1 MRILSL
7 VLFAAVTAAGTTP
20 LIAQDPLT
28 REPVSLLQVLD
39 SVAARYPSLDAAR
52 ARIRAARGSR
62 GAAGTLGNPM
72 LMYQVENAPLPGR
85 AAPPMDREMML
96 TATLPLEPLYQRWSR
111 VGSANAEIR
120 AAEADA
126 QADRQRIELDAT
138 RAFYRMARTQVA
150 LAAARDLTAWL
161 DSVVAYNRTRV
172 KEGVA
177 AEADLIR
184 SELERD
190 RAEADATMQE
200 ADLARVQADLSVFL
214 GDQPRPLVVVV
225 LDARLAL
232 PDVGLG
238 SRAGSARPDIRA
250 ARERVAAAG
259 AGVTTERTNLIRQL
273 GITVGTKRTSGT
285 TSLIAGVSMP
295 FPLLDQNR
303 GAIARAAVDLDRAS
317 IARYGLNVAD
327 VREAVETGVGGMQA
341 TEVIDGRKRFPIVV
355 RLAASFRSTP
365 EAVEQALIRTPAG
378 GTVTLS
384 QVARVRTVEG
394 PEAINHEGG
403 QRYVVVQSNV
413 RGRDL
418 GGFAADVKTAVRQRV
433 TFPPGYY
440 VTYGGQF
447 ENQSRATRR
456 LGIIVPLVLLAI
468 AGLLYATFDT
478 LRHAVLVMLTV
489 PFALVGGIVAL
500 WLRGLHLNL
509 SASVGFIALFGVAVL
524 NGVVLVTYINQLRA
538 AGRELHEGVREGAT
552 IRLRPVLMTAL
563 VASVGFIPM
572 AISTG
577 AGAEVQRPLAT
588 VVIGG
593 LVTSTLLTLLVLP
606 TLYSWVEGM
615 RKRGL
620 VEESDRSAGA
630 VAAN

>member
-1 MRILSL
+1 MFRPMAFTVCAAVLGSLLLALSYVPAVASYVFARGAGSSKEHDDPAWFIKLRTRYQRALEWSLLHRRRVVGATVGLFAVALISVPFLGTEFMPKLDEGYLLIETRRIQSASLPHGIAVSDDVERTLRKFPEVQNVVTNLGRPHEATETMALHQADVYL
-7 VLFAAVTAAGTTP
+7 VLNPKRQWRVASLDE
-20 LIAQDPLT
+20 LIVRMDSALSEIPGLVFEFSAPMRMRLDEVISGVRTELGVKVYGDSLP
-28 REPVSLLQVLD
+28 LLQEKADEIERVVR
-39 SVAARYPSLDAAR
+39 SV
-52 ARIRAARGSR
+52 R
-62 GAAGTLGNPM
+62 GAED
-72 LMYQVENAPLPGR
+72 V
-85 AAPPMDREMML
+85 
-96 TATLPLEPLYQRWSR
+96 S
-111 VGSANAEIR
+111 VGVS
-120 AAEADA
+120 
-126 QADRQRIELDAT
+126 
-138 RAFYRMARTQVA
+138 
-150 LAAARDLTAWL
+150 
-161 DSVVAYNRTRV
+161 
-172 KEGVA
+172 
-177 AEADLIR
+177 
-184 SELERD
+184 
-190 RAEADATMQE
+190 
-200 ADLARVQADLSVFL
+200 
-214 GDQPRPLVVVV
+214 
-225 LDARLAL
+225 
-232 PDVGLG
+232 
-238 SRAGSARPDIRA
+238 
-250 ARERVAAAG
+250 AG
-259 AGVTTERTNLIRQL
+259 AMQL
-273 GITVGTKRTSGT
+273 E
-285 TSLIAGVSMP
+285 
-295 FPLLDQNR
+295 
-303 GAIARAAVDLDRAS
+303 VDLDRAA

-327 VREAVETGVGGMQA
+327 VREAIETGVGGMEA
-341 TEVIDGRKRFPIVV
+341 TEVIDGRRRFPVVV

-365 EAVEQALIRTPAG
+365 EAVEQTLIRTPAG

-394 PEAINHEGG
+394 PEVIDHEGG

-456 LGIIVPLVLLAI
+456 LAIIVPLVLLAI

-478 LRHAVLVMLTV
+478 LRHAMLVMVTV
-489 PFALVGGIVAL
+489 PFALVGGITAL

-524 NGVVLVTYINQLRA
+524 NGVVLVTYVNQLRA
-538 AGRELHEGVREGAT
+538 AGRELHEAVREGAT

-606 TLYSWVEGM
+606 TLYGCVEAM
-615 RKRGL
+615 SVNRRTA
-620 VEESDRSAGA
+620 D
-630 VAAN
+630 